1 MLKFDQVAADRIV
14 WVDASK
20 GLAIVLVVFGHVIGG
35 MMARG
40 WIDKAGPPRVIY
52 DFIYLFHMPLFFLI
66 AGAFAIDGIRRH
78 VGQAMLSRVGSILW
92 PYLLWGTI
100 FIIAEPLVYSF
111 RLDPRD
117 ETNLFES
124 IRQLFLGETSW
135 FLWTLFFAHCVLI
148 VTKRIPISLV
158 FALSVI
164 VSVLLSTTNLGTLS
178 SLIHYMPFMA
188 LGAAIG
194 RQNLVALF
202 SSRWSSA
209 MLGACMLV
217 ALFFFVALYPDRE
230 QMAAHLA
237 QAPVLNLFCGLIGS
251 FAAIMLAKSYGA
263 LRLERVLSVIG
274 AASLVVFLLH
284 PYFQGAS
291 RALVFQILGASSWA
305 QLAIPTFIAVA
316 GPTLAWM
323 SAERLGCS
331 WLFRLDLRSYIR
343 RMGAAYPR

>member
-52 DFIYLFHMPLFFLI
+52 NFIYSFHMPLFFLI

-78 VGQAMLSRVGSILW
+78 AGQAMLSRVGSILW

-100 FIIAEPLVYSF
+100 FIMAEPLVNSF

-124 IRQLFLGETSW
+124 FGQLFLGGTSW
-135 FLWTLFFAHCVLI
+135 FLWTFFFAHCVLI
-148 VTKRIPISLV
+148 VTKRIPITLV

-178 SLIHYMPFMA
+178 SLIHFMPFMA

-202 SSRWSSA
+202 NSRWSSGV
-209 MLGACMLV
+209 LGAA
-217 ALFFFVALYPDRE
+217 ALASLFLFVSLYPDRE
-230 QMAAHLA
+230 QLAAHA
-237 QAPVLNLFCGLIGS
+237 TKAPLLSFVCGVIGS
-251 FAAIMLAKSYGA
+251 FAAIMLAKSYSA

-291 RALVFQILGASSWA
+291 RALIFQILGTMSWA

-316 GPTLAWM
+316 GPTFVWM
-323 SAERLGCS
+323 SAERLGCN
-331 WLFRLDLRSYIR
+331 WLFRLDLRIYRR
-343 RMGAAYPR
+343 RMGAAHPH